1 MANIVDRFGNPI
13 KSEALR
19 EDQTARVAMLDHEI
33 AGHPSRGLTAAKLAR
48 ILEEAERGDIRAQHE
63 LFMDMEEKD
72 GHIFAEMSKRK
83 RAILTLPWSVEP
95 PDNASAEEEKTAVEV
110 EAWMRS
116 IPDFEDVLV
125 DTLDAIGHAFSCQE
139 IKWENSEQQWMP
151 VAITHRPQ
159 TWFQINPTSPNEIRL
174 RDGSQ
179 HGDALWSFGW
189 ITHIHRAKSGYLTR
203 AGLHRV
209 LAWPFLFKNYSARD
223 LAEFLEIYG
232 LPMRLGKYPSGST
245 DAEKLTLLRAVVG
258 IGHDA
263 AGIIPMGMEI
273 DFKEAAKGAHDPFEF
288 MISWCERTVSKAV
301 LGGTLTSQADG
312 KSSTNALGKV
322 HENSKNDLLESD
334 ARQVASTLQ
343 RDLIYPWLAL
353 NYGVSNTRRLPK
365 LVFDTSTPGD
375 LSLYADALPKL
386 VDIGLKV
393 PVDWVHDTLHIPQP
407 AEGEAVLGRAATPP
421 VDTKQKQ
428 AAATRLAALR
438 QENIDNATTPEQ
450 QLQRLM
456 AGLSQDDLIE
466 PIAKL
471 VNEAS
476 SLEDLRDRILAAFA
490 DMDPQHFTRVMEQA
504 LMAASLAGRYEV
516 GNA

>member
-1 MANIVDRFGNPI
+1 
-13 KSEALR
+13 
-19 EDQTARVAMLDHEI
+19 
-33 AGHPSRGLTAAKLAR
+33 
-48 ILEEAERGDIRAQHE
+48 
-63 LFMDMEEKD
+63 
-72 GHIFAEMSKRK
+72 MSKRK

-95 PDNASAEEEKTAVEV
+95 PLNASAEEEKQATEV
-110 EAWMRS
+110 EDWLRA

-125 DTLDAIGHAFSCQE
+125 DALDGIGHGFSCQE
-139 IKWENSEQQWMP
+139 IKWDNSEGQWLP
-151 VAITHRPQ
+151 EAITHRSQ
-159 TWFQINPTSPNEIRL
+159 TWFQISPLKPNEIRL

-179 HGDALWSFGW
+179 FGAELWPFGW
-189 ITHIHRAKSGYLTR
+189 ITHTHRAKSGYLSR

-209 LAWPFLFKNYSARD
+209 LAWPFLFKNYSVRD

-232 LPMRLGKYPSGST
+232 LPLRLGKYPSGST

-334 ARQVASTLQ
+334 ARQLSSTLQ
-343 RDLIYPWLAL
+343 RDLIYPLLAL
-353 NYGVSNTRRLPK
+353 NRGVSNTRRLPK
-365 LVFDTSTPGD
+365 LVFDTSKPGD
-375 LSLYADALPKL
+375 LALYADALPKL
-386 VDIGLKV
+386 VDVGVEV
-393 PVDWVHDTLHIPQP
+393 PVTWVHDTLHIPQA
-407 AEGEAVLGRAATPP
+407 AEGEKVLGRKATNP
-421 VDTKQKQ
+421 DTPQKQ
-428 AAATRLAALR
+428 AATTRLAVLK
-438 QENIDNATTPEQ
+438 QQNIDNASTPEQ

-490 DMDPQHFTRVMEQA
+490 DMDPQHFTQVMEQA

-516 GNA
+516 GYA